1 MFLCEIQ
8 HNNGLVQFSI
18 LNPWPTLNNSTSHEE
33 SHLKVLRI
41 LEGNPRIN
49 QRDLADSLG
58 MSLGKA
64 NYCIKALLDK
74 GLIKIQNFRSSRNK
88 LAYAYLLTPLGIAEK
103 ANLTGRFLK
112 YKLTEFERLNEEI
125 QLLKREIDGAKLQDI
140 LEVSADPVK
149 ESKGSHV

>member
-1 MFLCEIQ
+1 M
-8 HNNGLVQFSI
+8 
-18 LNPWPTLNNSTSHEE
+18 
-33 SHLKVLRI
+33 
-41 LEGNPRIN
+41 N

-88 LAYAYLLTPLGIAEK
+88 LAYAYLLTPLGITEK

-112 YKLTEFERLNEEI
+112 YKLAEYERLHVEI
-125 QLLKREIDGAKLQDI
+125 QLLKREIDSTKIANLLDVGV
-140 LEVSADPVK
+140 EPVM
-149 ESKGSHV
+149 EDKGSHV